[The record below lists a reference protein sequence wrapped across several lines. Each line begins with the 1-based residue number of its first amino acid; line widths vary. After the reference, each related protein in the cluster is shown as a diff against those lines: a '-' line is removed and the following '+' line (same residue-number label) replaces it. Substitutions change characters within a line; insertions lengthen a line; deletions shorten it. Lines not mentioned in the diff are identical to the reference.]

1 MQGHSGRSLANT
13 PFEKSILTFKNY
25 LHVISFLAPALYSPT
40 HPSRSPWEVASRDV
54 GSWETVKRME
64 NECIDSAL
72 EMNSNMA
79 PWHIHRLVSCL
90 PGWVS
95 HGLYARDHGFRPP
108 ADGLTSIDFFH
119 TKLCHCW
126 SSWPLCGHRFQCPGG
141 LCRCAAGHSAAPNA
155 SMIRQ
160 PGPATT
166 WAATLEGELAFP
178 KSFNFKGNWKSINF

>member
-1 MQGHSGRSLANT
+1 M
-13 PFEKSILTFKNY
+13 
-25 LHVISFLAPALYSPT
+25 
-40 HPSRSPWEVASRDV
+40 ASRDV

-79 PWHIHRLVSCL
+79 PWHIHRLLSQP

-95 HGLYARDHGFRPP
+95 PLPLRSWPWP
-108 ADGLTSIDFFH
+108 STWADGLTSVDFFH

-126 SSWPLCGHRFQCPGG
+126 SALDHHGHRFQCPGG
-141 LCRCAAGHSAAPNA
+141 LCRCSVGHSAAPNT

-166 WAATLEGELAFP
+166 WAATLEGKLAFP
-178 KSFNFKGNWKSINF
+178 KPFNPLQAIENQQIFSQLSQSLNGGSNILKTLCGHVKQNPPARFDCQVANLPVLL